1 MNDHVKNK
9 LVIPEDIIH
18 ALTALHHRQKR
29 WEKLLQE
36 EVESPLLLSAS
47 VMKI

>member
-1 MNDHVKNK
+1 MNDHIKNK

-18 ALTALHHRQKR
+18 ALTALHHREKR
-29 WEKLLQE
+29 WEKLLQ
-36 EVESPLLLSAS
+36 VESPLLLSAS